1 MSITTSAV
9 RAASMLSSAN
19 GLPCRRITRAR
30 IDSGTTYL
38 CMARPCQSAAPASI
52 LAEMARDQRRDLR
65 RVGLGQVVNS
75 AADDVQPG
83 IGQALFEMPAHRHR
97 TDRIGVAPDQQR
109 RRRDALD
116 RQARRGTSRRYPC
129 GCTWERLAII

>member
-9 RAASMLSSAN
+9 WAASILSSAN
-19 GLPCRRITRAR
+19 GLPCRRMTRAR

-38 CMARPCQSAAPASI
+38 CMMRPCQPAAPASI

-65 RVGLGQVVNS
+65 RVGRGEAVIS
-75 AADDVQPG
+75 AADEVKPG
-83 IGQALFEMPAHRHR
+83 IGQAMFEMPADRYW

-116 RQARRGTSRRYPC
+116 RQA
-129 GCTWERLAII
+129 